1 MRSGIAFTAFTAQG
15 FALAEALAPSLG
27 ASVRPRSQPLR
38 SWAEEAFV
46 SAEALVFIGACGI
59 AVRAVA
65 PLLRSKAED
74 PAVLVLDEQGR
85 FVVSLL
91 SGHLGGANALAER
104 LAALTGGTPVITTA
118 TDVNCCFAVDLW
130 AKRQGMAV
138 LQPGRIKALSAKLLA
153 GGSLTVQCP
162 WPIEGQPPAGV
173 SQGAPGDAVVSVRPE
188 AGSALQLVPKVLVLG
203 VGCRKGVS
211 AGQIEA
217 AFVRFCAERSI
228 LPQSVAA
235 AASIDRKQHESGL
248 LSFCAQRELPLHF
261 FPAEALAAVPG
272 SFSASSFVLDT
283 VGVDNVCERSAALLS
298 GGPLLE
304 KKYAENGVSLALA
317 LRPPQFNWNWK

>member
-1 MRSGIAFTAFTAQG
+1 MKKVTQLI
-15 FALAEALAPSLG
+15 LMLC
-27 ASVRPRSQPLR
+27 
-38 SWAEEAFV
+38 
-46 SAEALVFIGACGI
+46 FI
-59 AVRAVA
+59 
-65 PLLRSKAED
+65 
-74 PAVLVLDEQGR
+74 
-85 FVVSLL
+85 L
-91 SGHLGGANALAER
+91 SGAFCYASS
-104 LAALTGGTPVITTA
+104 V
-118 TDVNCCFAVDLW
+118 
-130 AKRQGMAV
+130 
-138 LQPGRIKALSAKLLA
+138 A
-153 GGSLTVQCP
+153 GQENKKGKDEIC
-162 WPIEGQPPAGV
+162 
-173 SQGAPGDAVVSVRPE
+173 
-188 AGSALQLVPKVLVLG
+188 ALQLVPKVLVLG

-211 AGQIEA
+211 AGQIEP